1 VTGHPLIYVIAG
13 EPSGDV
19 LGGRLMSAL
28 KKRMDGRVTFAGV
41 GGAQMQAEGLQSL
54 FPMEEL
60 SVMGIVEIVPHIPKL
75 LRRMRDVANEIDALK
90 PDAVVTIDVPAFAHG
105 VVKRINDQNIPK
117 IHYVAPQ
124 LWAWRPWRVGKF
136 RRHFD
141 HILALLPFEPE
152 WFKNHGVSCRFVGH
166 PVIESDA
173 AHGDGKG
180 YRARHGIGQETKV
193 LCCLF
198 GSRRGEVNRHLEPFL
213 AAIKLLSNQVPDL
226 VCAFPTVPY
235 LAKEIQESVEE
246 LSIRIVVS
254 DSDMEKFDAMAASDF
269 ALAASGTVTLE
280 LALARTPT
288 VVAYKMA
295 ALTYLLGKPLIN
307 VAYVNLVNLILN
319 RPVIPELLQNQCTGE
334 KLSAALLNILG
345 PDGKRQCEA
354 VEPALIAM
362 GFGGHSPSDRAA
374 EAVLDIIQKTK

>member
-1 VTGHPLIYVIAG
+1 VTAHRLIYVIAG

-19 LGGRLMSAL
+19 LGARLMAAL
-28 KKRMDGRVTFAGV
+28 QKRTAGNVTFAGV
-41 GGAQMQAEGLQSL
+41 GGAKMLSEGLKSL

-75 LRRMRDVANEIDALK
+75 LRRMREVANEIDALK
-90 PDAVVTIDVPAFAHG
+90 PDAVVTIDAPAFAHG
-105 VVKRINDQNIPK
+105 VVKRIKNKNIPK

-124 LWAWRPWRVGKF
+124 LWAWRPWRVRKF

-152 WFKNHGVSCRFVGH
+152 WFEGHGVSCRFVGH
-166 PVIESDA
+166 PVIESRA

-180 YRARHGIGQETKV
+180 YRTRHGIAQEAKV
-193 LCCLF
+193 LCCLL
-198 GSRRGEVNRHLEPFL
+198 GSRRGEVSRHLESFK
-213 AAIKLLSNQVPDL
+213 AAIKMLANQVPDL
-226 VCAFPTVPY
+226 VCVFPTVPY
-235 LAKEIQESVEE
+235 LMDEIEKSIEE
-246 LSIRIVVS
+246 LPVRTVVS
-254 DSDMEKFDAMAASDF
+254 DNDLEKFDAMAASNF
-269 ALAASGTVTLE
+269 ALAASGTVALE

-307 VAYVNLVNLILN
+307 VAYANLVNLILD
-319 RPVIPELLQNQCTGE
+319 RPIIPELLQNQCNGE
-334 KLSAALLNILG
+334 NLAAALLDLLG
-345 PDGKRQCEA
+345 PGGIQQCEA

-362 GFGGHSPSDRAA
+362 GLGGHSPSDRAA
-374 EAVLDIIQKTK
+374 EAVLDIIQESE

>member
-1 VTGHPLIYVIAG
+1 VTAHRLIYVIAG

-28 KKRMDGRVTFAGV
+28 KKRTDGQVTFAGV
-41 GGAQMQAEGLQSL
+41 GGAQMQAKGLKSL

-60 SVMGIVEIVPHIPKL
+60 SVMGIVEIVPHVPKL
-75 LRRMRDVANEIDALK
+75 LRRMGEVANEIDTLT
-90 PDAVVTIDVPAFAHG
+90 PDAVVTIDAPAFAHG
-105 VVKRINDQNIPK
+105 VVKRIKNKNIPK

-152 WFKNHGVSCRFVGH
+152 WFENRGVSCRFVGH
-166 PVIESDA
+166 PVIESRA
-173 AHGDGKG
+173 AHGDGVG
-180 YRARHGIGQETKV
+180 YRTRHNIAQEAKV
-193 LCCLF
+193 LCCLL
-198 GSRRGEVNRHLEPFL
+198 GSRHGEVSRHLEPFL
-213 AAIKLLSNQVPDL
+213 AAIKTLSRQVPEL
-226 VCAFPTVPY
+226 VCVFPTVPY
-235 LAKEIQESVEE
+235 LSTEIRRSVEK
-246 LSIRIVVS
+246 LSIRTVVT
-254 DSDMEKFDAMAASDF
+254 DSDLEKFDAMAASDF
-269 ALAASGTVTLE
+269 AMAASGTVALE

-307 VAYVNLVNLILN
+307 VAYANLVNLILD
-319 RPVIPELLQNQCTGE
+319 RPIIPEFLQNQCTGE
-334 KLSAALLNILG
+334 KLSAALLDLLG
-345 PDGKRQCEA
+345 PGGIQQCEA

-362 GFGGHSPSDRAA
+362 GLGGHSPSDRAA
-374 EAVLDIIQKTK
+374 EAVLDIIQEIE